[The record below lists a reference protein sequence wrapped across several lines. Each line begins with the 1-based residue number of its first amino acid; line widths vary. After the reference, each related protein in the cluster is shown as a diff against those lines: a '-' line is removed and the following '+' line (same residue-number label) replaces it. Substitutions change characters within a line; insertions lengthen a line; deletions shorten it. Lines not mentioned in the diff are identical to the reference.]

1 MKSDRSAT
9 VDALRGIAIAGVIGF
24 HLFAVPVTATPLAS
38 GLSLV
43 FRGGFLGVDL
53 FFVVS
58 GYLLGGQLFDY
69 LGQPGTL
76 VTFYGRR
83 IARIWPLYLL
93 FLAFGAA
100 LGMDMN
106 WPALLTMTQNIAW
119 ARPGTDAGF
128 AAMTWS
134 LAVEEQFYLLL
145 PLLIWA
151 TPRNRMPLL
160 LYALIGASLAL
171 RLLLMA
177 RGEVFAARI
186 LMPCNLCTLLAG
198 VVLAHA
204 TRYRGLALPAI
215 PSPGWLRWLGRR
227 SYAIYLFQRIE
238 IILPQDFA
246 GGALYLILVLITA
259 EILHRLIERPVHAW
273 ARRRFVYGRIQTYS
287 QANPILIE

>member
-1 MKSDRSAT
+1 MKSDRSAA
-9 VDALRGIAIAGVIGF
+9 VDALRGVAIAGVIGF

-38 GLSLV
+38 GLSLA

-53 FFVVS
+53 FFVIS

-106 WPALLTMTQNIAW
+106 WLALLTMTQNIVW
-119 ARPGTDAGF
+119 AHPGAEAGF

-151 TPRNRMPLL
+151 TPRNRTPLL
-160 LYALIGASLAL
+160 LYALIGASFAL

-177 RGEVFAARI
+177 RGETFAARI
-186 LMPCNLCTLLAG
+186 LMPCNLGALLAG

-204 TRYRGLALPAI
+204 SRYRGLVLPTV
-215 PSPGWLRWLGRR
+215 PSPAWLRWLGRR

-238 IILPQDFA
+238 IILPHDFA
-246 GGALYLILVLITA
+246 GGALCVILVLAIA
-259 EILHRLIERPVHAW
+259 EMLHRLVERPVHAW
-273 ARRRFVYGRIQTYS
+273 ARRRFVYGRVKMYS
-287 QANPILIE
+287 QVEPILVK